1 MKKNKENRPILRSA
15 PGVNGS
21 IEKGRDVPIASL
33 DTEMRWGSDVVAEML
48 RRIGIEYIALNPGAS
63 YRGLHDSLV
72 NYLGNQRPQM
82 LTCLHEEHAVAL
94 AHGYA
99 KVTGRPM
106 AAAVHSNVGLMHATM
121 AIYNAWCDRAP
132 VIVIGATGPVD
143 SMLRRPWIEWLHT
156 SKDQGALVRPYV
168 KWDDQPASVGSCVES
183 IIRAHNIAR
192 AAPCG
197 PVYICLDVSIQ
208 EDGIPEGMRIPSLD
222 RFSMPESPAP
232 RKEDMNALLE
242 WVVKAE
248 NLVILLGR
256 VNRDEKAWGE
266 RIQLFEKLG
275 ARVITDLKTAASFP
289 SNHKLHT
296 GAAGFRLSTHDK
308 ALIKSADLIVSL
320 DWIDLAGALRQG
332 YRSDP
337 VSAKIVNVTL
347 DGFRINGWSMDHQQ
361 LPLSDLTIA
370 STPEQ
375 VVSDLSSL
383 LPKGFK
389 RSVKGRDKTH
399 RRESLTLAAY
409 RKQLSSNGPL
419 PQVFKDTH
427 STASSEID
435 LTTLALAI
443 NDFFRT
449 TPLSLLRLPLGWP
462 GACCDFN
469 HPLDYLG
476 FDGGAGI
483 GSGPGMVV
491 GAALALRGSERLPV
505 AVLGDGDLLMGAM
518 ALWSAARHKIPLLVI
533 VADNRSFFN
542 DEAHQEA
549 VAKQRNRAPE
559 NKWIGQRLDDPAV
572 NIADLAQSQGWQS
585 VGGVHT
591 VKALQAALK
600 TGSKVVKE
608 GGCFLIDVLTRPG
621 YVSKMGS
628 DEY

>member
-1 MKKNKENRPILRSA
+1 MKNTKKPLQTLESKVPSVQRS
-15 PGVNGS
+15 VN
-21 IEKGRDVPIASL
+21 GRDVPIRSVSTDML
-33 DTEMRWGSDVVAEML
+33 WGSDVIAEML
-48 RRIGIEYIALNPGAS
+48 RRIGIDFIAVNPGAS

-72 NYLGNQRPQM
+72 NYLGNERPQM

-132 VIVIGATGPVD
+132 VIVMGATGPVD

-168 KWDDQPASVGSCVES
+168 KWDDQPASVGSTIES
-183 IIRAHNIAR
+183 LIRANNIAR
-192 AAPCG
+192 SAPCG
-197 PVYICLDVSIQ
+197 PVYICLDVTLQ
-208 EDGIPEGMRIPSLD
+208 EDAIGDGVSIPSLE
-222 RFSMPESPAP
+222 RFAMPDSPAP
-232 RKEDMNALLE
+232 REDDLTTLLD
-242 WVVKAE
+242 WSTKAK
-248 NLVILLGR
+248 NLVVLLGR
-256 VNRDEKAWGE
+256 VSRDEKAWGE
-266 RIQLFEKLG
+266 RIKLFEKLG
-275 ARVITDLKTAASFP
+275 ARVITDLKTASSFP
-289 SNHKLHT
+289 SDHPLHT
-296 GAAGFRLSTHDK
+296 GSAGFRLSAEDK
-308 ALIKSADLIVSL
+308 VLIKSADVVLSL

-332 YRSDP
+332 YRSDA
-337 VSAKIVNVTL
+337 VGAKIINVTL

-361 LPLSDLTIA
+361 LPISDLTIA

-375 VVSDLSSL
+375 LVSDLL
-383 LPKGFK
+383 KRLPKGFK
-389 RSVKGRDKTH
+389 KPTKLRQKMLRPASITLSEY
-399 RRESLTLAAY
+399 RE
-409 RKQLSSNGPL
+409 QISSSAPMSKR
-419 PQVFKDTH
+419 FKDTH
-427 STASSEID
+427 STSSSEID
-435 LTTLALAI
+435 LTTLALCV
-443 NDFFRT
+443 NEFFAA
-449 TPLSLLRLPLGWP
+449 TPVSLLRLPLGWP
-462 GACCDFN
+462 GAHCHFK

-505 AVLGDGDLLMGAM
+505 AILGDGDVLMGAM

-549 VAKQRNRAPE
+549 VAKHRNRAPE

-572 NIADLAQSQGWQS
+572 DIAELAKAQGWQS
-585 VGGVHT
+585 IGDVSSI
-591 VKALQAALK
+591 KALQAALK
-600 TGSKVVKE
+600 TGSKVVKN
-608 GGCFLIDVLTRPG
+608 GGCFLIDALTRPG